1 MSSDQKESVLELLR
15 RDVDAG
21 EYERIRQEWKT
32 HSIAE
37 DQRDIAGLMST
48 LTPDCVYEIVNTGD
62 VWHGHGGA
70 TAFYQTLL
78 SAFPDI
84 TFNLINIVIGP
95 QGVAE
100 EAIARATH
108 QHDWLRFRASGKPVT
123 FNVMIFF
130 PWDRTRGKFKGERI
144 FLDSKAVTNP

>member
-1 MSSDQKESVLELLR
+1 MSSDQKENIRELLR
-15 RDVDAG
+15 REVHAD

-37 DQRDIAGLMST
+37 DRRDIAGLMST
-48 LTPDCVYEIVNTGD
+48 LTPDCVYEVINTGD
-62 VWHGHGGA
+62 TWHGHQGA

-78 SAFPDI
+78 GAFPDI
-84 TFNLINIVIGP
+84 TFSLVNIVIGP

-100 EAIARATH
+100 EAVVTATH
-108 QHDWLRFRASGKPVT
+108 QRDWLQFRASGKPVT

-130 PWDRTRGKFKGERI
+130 PWDPASGKFKGERI
-144 FLDSKAVTNP
+144 CFPAWK